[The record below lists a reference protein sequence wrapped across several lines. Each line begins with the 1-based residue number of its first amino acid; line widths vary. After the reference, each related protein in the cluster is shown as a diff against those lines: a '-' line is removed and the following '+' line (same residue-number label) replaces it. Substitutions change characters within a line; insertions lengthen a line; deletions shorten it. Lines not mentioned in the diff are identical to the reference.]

1 MRYLISLVLLL
12 GIVSFCMGQQDSQE
26 EAMVHSRAHHLAL
39 RAFELYEFPVEHR
52 PQIIWNYAD
61 NWEHSA
67 LADCKAWTLTLHHR
81 TAIDNTDAML
91 NKVLPH
97 EYGHFIYCFRNSGTV
112 GWQSHN
118 AEWQGYV
125 SDLGGDPLFF

>member
-12 GIVSFCMGQQDSQE
+12 GIVSFCMGQQDSPE

-52 PQIIWNYAD
+52 PTIVWNYMD
-61 NWEHSA
+61 DWEHA
-67 LADCKAWTLTLHHR
+67 AIADCKGWQLILNHR

-97 EYGHFIYCFRNSGTV
+97 EYGHFVYCHLHNGTV
-112 GWQSHN
+112 GRDAHSLQWQFYV
-118 AEWQGYV
+118 AE
-125 SDLGGDPLFF
+125 LGGDPTYY